1 MANKTLYPFGV
12 GGQTASGIE
21 IIDDL
26 EHNDATKALSAKQG
40 KILADYVF
48 AGSGTYRDAFE
59 KSKTTTAYF
68 PWLLIDEDENGAPI
82 KKMIWHVGNGA
93 FIDAIGAEINGV
105 KNGITIK
112 ADGSGYLTFN
122 GGGLST
128 AGRFDYSGGET
139 NYSFAEVADIIKT
152 ANANSSS
159 TYDGSTFSDMGITNS
174 DATFVEIDFGGM
186 RFTGT
191 HLLYNNPSVFTKF
204 KRLNIGNGSNC
215 SLMRASSTSTKL
227 NYLQLVGTRT
237 ATTMPEINDSA
248 TNGLTEA
255 DLSMLYVPNLTNV
268 NSFLSALQNWS
279 LKRVDIRNLDT
290 SNVTNMD
297 SFLFRREGLSVLI
310 IGNFST
316 EAVTTSTNFM
326 ARITS
331 LTVVCTRDTPPN
343 IGFDWL
349 SGHVAAIKVPNKTVE
364 ITTIDDNTQEETT
377 TTTTVLSLYQNHVKN
392 DGDEVGTSGWSKYA
406 NIMSTYEEG
415 EY

>member
-1 MANKTLYPFGV
+1 MIYHA
-12 GGQTASGIE
+12 GGY
-21 IIDDL
+21 
-26 EHNDATKALSAKQG
+26 KF
-40 KILADYVF
+40 V
-48 AGSGTYRDAFE
+48 
-59 KSKTTTAYF
+59 
-68 PWLLIDEDENGAPI
+68 
-82 KKMIWHVGNGA
+82 
-93 FIDAIGAEINGV
+93 DAIGAGIDGV
-105 KNGITIK
+105 KNGITII

-122 GGGLST
+122 GGRLST
-128 AGRFDYSGGET
+128 AGRLDYSAGET

-159 TYDGSTFSDMGITNS
+159 TYDGSTFSDMDITNG

-186 RFTGT
+186 MYTGT
-191 HLLYNNPSVFTKF
+191 TLLYNKPSVFTKI
-204 KRLNIGNGSNC
+204 KRLNMGNNSSC
-215 SLMRASSTSTKL
+215 SLMKASGESTKL
-227 NYLQLVGTRT
+227 KYLQLVGTRT
-237 ATTMPEINDSA
+237 ATTLPEINGSA

-268 NSFLSALQNWS
+268 NSFLSSQQNWS

-290 SNVTNMD
+290 SNVTNMG

-316 EAVTTSTNFM
+316 EAASNTTNFM
-326 ARITS
+326 TKVTS

-349 SGHVAAIKVPNKTVE
+349 EGHVTAIKVPNKTVE

-377 TTTTVLSLYQNHVKN
+377 TTTTVLSLYQYHVKN